1 MLQPVVID
9 GIRTPIGKLNGAM
22 KDIQPEEIAA
32 FLLQKICERS
42 HLDIRLL
49 DAVILGQ
56 AKQSSD
62 QPNIARLAALM
73 TKFPLEVQAYTV
85 HRQCGSGMQA
95 VQNAAQEIMCGY
107 ADFVLAGGIESMS
120 NAQYYLREARRGYA
134 VGNGIL
140 LDPNTE
146 SQPRSQPA
154 DQYGVLTMGMTAENI
169 AEKYVISR
177 TAQKMQRQM
186 EEQAKEMETKEF
198 SATAGGGAVEV
209 TVSGSK
215 KILKVKLDE
224 EVVDPDDVEMLE
236 DLLVAAVNEA
246 LEKVDAETTSAM
258 SKFTGGMGGGMPGL
272 F

>member
-1 MLQPVVID
+1 MLP
-9 GIRTPIGKLNGAM
+9 
-22 KDIQPEEIAA
+22 

-169 AEKYVISR
+169 AEKICYQQNGTRLFCLRKSGKSSGCNKKR
-177 TAQKMQRQM
+177 T
-186 EEQAKEMETKEF
+186 
-198 SATAGGGAVEV
+198 
-209 TVSGSK
+209 
-215 KILKVKLDE
+215 L
-224 EVVDPDDVEMLE
+224 
-236 DLLVAAVNEA
+236 
-246 LEKVDAETTSAM
+246 
-258 SKFTGGMGGGMPGL
+258 
-272 F
+272 